1 MSQIL
6 LEKDKQIECLK
17 SIITL
22 KEQQNQTQK
31 SLIES
36 LQRQLQTEKKMT
48 QLLSN
53 QKTLL
58 QQKIRP
64 LPPDKRAIKK
74 EGGEEEEVENKEKF
88 KQEKTNEKG
97 EIENGGG
104 KDGNVIK
111 DKEEGRR
118 KKEEGG
124 KEEEGRGRG
133 ISMRAIF
140 DDLPKITEMDESP
153 MQTENNEVELE
164 DDYIAEIG
172 GNKKRAQSVNKP
184 PIDLAQKQGMLERAK
199 TERMRIDEIFNSLD
213 EGEKDGEKNN
223 INIEP
228 EKEQENFSL
237 SFAENA
243 TDSPRWMS
251 KKLERRCKFSY
262 INYFLLSF

>member
-36 LQRQLQTEKKMT
+36 LQKQLQTEKKLT
-48 QLLSN
+48 QLLSD
-53 QKTLL
+53 QKNLL
-58 QQKIRP
+58 QQKLRP
-64 LPPDKRAIKK
+64 LPPDKRSLNR
-74 EGGEEEEVENKEKF
+74 ETDE
-88 KQEKTNEKG
+88 QEKGKLNQEEK
-97 EIENGGG
+97 IENGGKGIEEG
-104 KDGNVIK
+104 KKEDTKGSE
-111 DKEEGRR
+111 DREEGRI

-124 KEEEGRGRG
+124 REEEGRGRG
-133 ISMRAIF
+133 VSTRKMF

-153 MQTENNEVELE
+153 LQTENNEMDLE
-164 DDYIAEIG
+164 DYIAEIG

-184 PIDLAQKQGMLERAK
+184 PIELSQNQGMLERAK
-199 TERMRIDEIFNSLD
+199 TERIRIDEIFNSMD
-213 EGEKDGEKNN
+213 EGEKEGDRIN

-237 SFAENA
+237 SFKENA
-243 TDSPRWMS
+243 NDSPTWMS
-251 KKLERRCKFSY
+251 KKLERRCKY
-262 INYFLLSF
+262 TLLLK